1 MALKASSTNFDE
13 AFCDVLYSIIHMY
26 REKCSTDVVCHVRY
40 KKLIIITTRETRGLH
55 KRL

>member
-26 REKCSTDVVCHVRY
+26 REKCSTEEENSGGFNMNDFDPDSGFV
-40 KKLIIITTRETRGLH
+40 IGG
-55 KRL
+55 